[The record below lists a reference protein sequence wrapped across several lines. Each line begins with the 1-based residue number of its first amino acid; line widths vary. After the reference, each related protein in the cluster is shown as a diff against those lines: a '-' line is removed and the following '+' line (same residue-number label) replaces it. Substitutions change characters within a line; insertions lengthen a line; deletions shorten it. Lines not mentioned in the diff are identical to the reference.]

1 MEGASDSTSVLV
13 TGAGGFIASH
23 IIKQLQEEGY
33 KVRGTLRSLEDEEKV
48 KRLNELC
55 PEAAHKLELVE
66 ADLTKAESWE
76 PAVKDITYVIHV
88 ASPFPSVQPKDENE
102 VIQPAVDGT
111 QAILKACVQ
120 AKSVKKVVMTSSSV
134 AVHFGQSEANKAYT
148 EEDWMEPDTL
158 NAYGKSKTMAEKAA
172 WEYVKELPDEDK
184 IELAVINPAYVMGP
198 VISGSQCVS
207 MDVIK
212 RLMERSMM
220 FLPKL
225 NFSIVD
231 VRDVATAHIKA
242 MTTQEASG
250 KRFLLVN
257 ENMWMKE
264 MAQVLAKE
272 FKNRGYNVP
281 TTNYPNAMLHMIG
294 MVNKNV
300 KAIIPQCGKV
310 TKFDNSRMKDVLGI
324 TPCEAKDTLM
334 DMAYSMIE
342 GGFIKKSKKYRPQ
355 GEELPEPKT
364 EEAKTEEAKTEEEKK
379 EGEEEKAK
387 ENGDVKEGEKEE
399 KEGEKNEDDLK
410 KDEKQVDESD
420 KDNKDEKK
428 EEEKKGET
436 KEETKEEVKEEVKEE
451 QKEEKKETT
460 EEQTEQKPE

>member
-13 TGAGGFIASH
+13 TGAGGFIATH

-120 AKSVKKVVMTSSSV
+120 AKSVKKVVLTSSSV
-134 AVHFGQSEANKAYT
+134 AVHFGQSEPNKTYT

-198 VISGSQCVS
+198 VISGSQCAS

-231 VRDVATAHIKA
+231 VRDVAAAHIKA

-264 MAQVLAKE
+264 IAQVLAKE
-272 FKNRGYNVP
+272 FKSRGYNVP
-281 TTNYPNAMLHMIG
+281 TTNYPNAMLHMVGII
-294 MVNKNV
+294 NKNV

-310 TKFDNSRMKDVLGI
+310 SKFDNTRMKEVLGV
-324 TPCEAKDTLM
+324 TPRETKDTLI
-334 DMAYSMIE
+334 DMAYSMVE
-342 GGFIKKSKKYRPQ
+342 GGFVKKSKKYRPQ
-355 GEELPEPKT
+355 GEEPP
-364 EEAKTEEAKTEEEKK
+364 EAKTEEAKTEEEKK
-379 EGEEEKAK
+379 EGEEEKPK

-399 KEGEKNEDDLK
+399 KEEKEGEKVEDDLK
-410 KDEKQVDESD
+410 KEEKADDDSE
-420 KDNKDEKK
+420 KDNKDEKS
-428 EEEKKGET
+428 EEK
-436 KEETKEEVKEEVKEE
+436 KEETKEEVKEEAKEEVKEE
-451 QKEEKKETT
+451 VKTEEKKETT
-460 EEQTEQKPE
+460 EEQTTEQKTE

>member
-13 TGAGGFIASH
+13 TGAGGFIATH

-120 AKSVKKVVMTSSSV
+120 AKSVKKVVLTSSSV
-134 AVHFGQSEANKAYT
+134 AVHFGQSEPNKTYT

-198 VISGSQCVS
+198 VISGSQCAS

-231 VRDVATAHIKA
+231 VRDVAAAHIKA

-264 MAQVLAKE
+264 IAQILAKE
-272 FKNRGYNVP
+272 FKSRGYNVP
-281 TTNYPNAMLHMIG
+281 TTNYPNAMLHMVGII
-294 MVNKNV
+294 NKNV

-310 TKFDNSRMKDVLGI
+310 SKFDNTRMKEVLGV
-324 TPCEAKDTLM
+324 TPRETKDTLI
-334 DMAYSMIE
+334 DMAYSMVE
-342 GGFIKKSKKYRPQ
+342 GGFVKKSKKYRPQ
-355 GEELPEPKT
+355 GEEPP
-364 EEAKTEEAKTEEEKK
+364 EAKTEEAKTEEEKK
-379 EGEEEKAK
+379 EGEEEKPK

-399 KEGEKNEDDLK
+399 KEEKEGEKVEDDLK
-410 KDEKQVDESD
+410 KEEKADDDSE
-420 KDNKDEKK
+420 KDNKDEKS
-428 EEEKKGET
+428 EEK
-436 KEETKEEVKEEVKEE
+436 KEETKEEVKEEAKEEVKEE
-451 QKEEKKETT
+451 VKTEEKKETT
-460 EEQTEQKPE
+460 EEQTTEQKTE